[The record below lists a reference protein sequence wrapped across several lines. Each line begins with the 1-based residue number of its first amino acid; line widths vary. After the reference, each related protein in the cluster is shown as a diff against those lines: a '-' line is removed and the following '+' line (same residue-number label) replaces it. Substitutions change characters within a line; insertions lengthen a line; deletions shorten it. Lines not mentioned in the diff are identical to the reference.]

1 MPALSCVRR
10 MSFVLPVEGALSQA
24 PVVAHLSL
32 IGSSVVDFRMLP
44 AGPDFLDCCS
54 YLACRVYEY
63 LDLVFPVLPWIVFH
77 KSFCCFQGRH
87 IPGEEF
93 KFYLLDTVHR
103 SLLAKSLIF
112 LSFYE
117 VLFCFLFFFS
127 IRSALISPPV
137 YTQ

>member
-44 AGPDFLDCCS
+44 GGPDLLDCCCS
-54 YLACRVYEY
+54 YLACRVYGY

-77 KSFCCFQGRH
+77 KSFCRFQGSH
-87 IPGEEF
+87 VPGEEF

-103 SLLAKSLIF
+103 SLLAKSWIF
-112 LSFYE
+112 
-117 VLFCFLFFFS
+117 
-127 IRSALISPPV
+127 
-137 YTQ
+137 